1 MKILVTGNLG
11 YIGSVLSEKLSE
23 KNYYFEGL
31 DCGFFKDDLLEIA
44 TEPNKQYICDI
55 RRIDEKM
62 FTDIDAVVH
71 LAGLS
76 NDPLGQ
82 FNSSL
87 TDEINFQSTINLA
100 KTAKNKKVKRF
111 IYTSSQSMYGISQTS
126 DELDEYNSIKNPLTA
141 YGITKWNSEQEIM
154 KLSDDKFITTAL
166 RFSTVFGGSPR
177 LRCDIVFNNL
187 MANAYTK
194 KKIIIKSD
202 GTPWRPILHVRDACD
217 SIIACLEAPQEI
229 INKKAY
235 NVGINNGNYT
245 VKELAIKVK
254 EFIPE
259 SEIIYSNEHGNDSR
273 TYKVSFKRILSELKD
288 FYKPKYNLDLGGQ
301 ELLEY
306 LKKVNFLLKDL
317 DGEKTIR
324 LNKLKKLRKDNFI
337 DQNFFFYENL

>member
-11 YIGSVLSEKLSE
+11 YIGSVLSEKLLE
-23 KNYYFEGL
+23 KNFYFEGL
-31 DCGFFKDDLLEIA
+31 DCGFFKDDLLEIPK
-44 TEPNKQYICDI
+44 TPQKQYICDI
-55 RRIDEKM
+55 RKIDEAIL
-62 FTDIDAVVH
+62 TGIDVIVH

-87 TDEINFQSTINLA
+87 TDEINFQSTIDLVKKA
-100 KTAKNKKVKRF
+100 KKKNVKKF
-111 IYTSSQSMYGISQTS
+111 IYSSCQSMYGISQTT
-126 DELDEYNSIKNPLTA
+126 DELDEYNSEKNPLTA

-154 KLSDDKFITTAL
+154 KLSDDNFIITAL

-187 MANAYTK
+187 LANAYTK

-217 SIIACLEAPQEI
+217 SIIACIEAPLEI

-235 NVGINNGNYT
+235 NVGIKNGNYT
-245 VKELAIKVK
+245 INQLANAVKKI
-254 EFIPE
+254 IPD
-259 SEIIYSNEHGNDSR
+259 SEIIYTNEHGKDSR

-288 FYKPKYNLDLGGQ
+288 YYKPKYNLDLGGQ

-306 LKKVNFLLKDL
+306 FKKVNFTLDDL
-317 DGEKTIR
+317 EGEKTIR
-324 LNKLKKLRKDNFI
+324 LNKLKELRQQNKIDNK
-337 DQNFFFYENL
+337 FYFNENL